1 MSDFTEKHAA
11 LLNTAKVGV
20 YFALWYALNALY
32 NVYNKKV
39 LKIVDIPWTLATAQ
53 LCIGCVWFLP
63 LWISGLR
70 AAPKFATSDLSWLVP
85 LGFYHG
91 MIHLSSVIA
100 MGAGGVSFFQIIKAA
115 EPLFTAAASA
125 VFFGEFF
132 HPLVYVTILPVI
144 FGVSYAS
151 LSTLDFSWLAFA
163 GAMLSNIGSVLRAV
177 FSKPKLKNP
186 PETCE
191 NLNPGNLFSLVT
203 VLSIFIS
210 APFALFMEV
219 GELFNVWDEAITNP
233 PEHAEDIT
241 HGSLM
246 TMAFLSGL
254 FFYVYNEVAYYALHA
269 VHPVTHAVGNALKR
283 VVVIAAAVVFLGESM
298 SLETV
303 IGTVIAITGVLLY
316 SLTKNHFAN
325 VAKQAAYTQI
335 NNGEEA
341 PLNP

>member
-1 MSDFTEKHAA
+1 METVKI
-11 LLNTAKVGV
+11 LV

-39 LKIVDIPWTLATAQ
+39 LRIVDIPWTLATSQ

-63 LWISGLR
+63 LWITGLR
-70 AAPKFATSDLSWLVP
+70 VAPKFATVDLKWLLP

-115 EPLFTAAASA
+115 EPLFTCAASA
-125 VFFGEFF
+125 LIFKEFF

-151 LSTLDFSWLAFA
+151 LSTLDFSWLAFI

-177 FSKPKLKNP
+177 YSKPKLKTP

-203 VLSIFIS
+203 VLSIFIC
-210 APFALFMEV
+210 APFAIFMEV
-219 GELFNVWDEAITNP
+219 GELFNVWDEAVNNP
-233 PEHAEDIT
+233 PEGGDDIT
-241 HGSLM
+241 HASLM
-246 TMAFLSGL
+246 TQAALSGL
-254 FFYVYNEVAYYALHA
+254 FFYTYNEVAYYALNA

-283 VVVIAAAVVFLGESM
+283 VVVITAAVVFLGESM
-298 SLETV
+298 SIETV
-303 IGTVIAITGVLLY
+303 IGTVIAIGGVLLY
-316 SLTKNHFAN
+316 SLTKQHFAN
-325 VAKQAAYTQI
+325 KEKQASYEAI

-341 PLNP
+341 PLNA